1 MFVRPL
7 VRRTERPVLSLPRPL
22 LLAFL
27 LLLLLQVV
35 HHHID
40 RNRFESVYR
49 GLGKPFDATL
59 YRGLALGSEQLF
71 GYLLAMR
78 LQLHDNQV
86 GRHFRY
92 SLIDYQRLIDWLDQI
107 SDTSPGTEYPMLL
120 ASRVYTSTDDH
131 QQLRQILGFIERRF
145 DDDPQLHWRRLA
157 EASVAAKHKLGDLEL
172 ALRMARKLASQPS
185 SVSMPHWAR
194 DFEFLLL
201 AELNELET
209 AITIIQALLQTEAVD
224 DPDERRFL
232 QGKLS
237 DFQQKLSESQ
247 QLPEN

>member
-1 MFVRPL
+1 M
-7 VRRTERPVLSLPRPL
+7 LSLPRPL

-27 LLLLLQVV
+27 LLLLAQLV
-35 HHHID
+35 HHHHD
-40 RNRFESVYR
+40 QERFETQYR
-49 GLGKPFDATL
+49 ELGKPFSAII
-59 YRGLALGSEQLF
+59 YRGLAMGSEQLL
-71 GYLLAMR
+71 GYLLAIR

-92 SLIDYQRLIDWLDQI
+92 NLIDYRLLIDWLDRI
-107 SDTSPGTEYPMLL
+107 SEVSQGTEYPMML
-120 ASRVYTSTDDH
+120 ASRVYTATDDH
-131 QQLRQILGFIERRF
+131 QQLRLILGFIERRF
-145 DDDPQLHWRRLA
+145 DDDPQLHWRRLV
-157 EASVAAKHKLGDLEL
+157 EASVAAKHKLDDLEM
-172 ALRMARKLASQPS
+172 ALGMARKLASQPA

-209 AITIIQALLQTEAVD
+209 AITIIQALLQTEAVN

-232 QGKLS
+232 QGKLL

-247 QLPEN
+247 QLPDK